1 MKHKTE
7 ISTAAAALGSLGGQ
21 SKSAAKTAA
30 VRENGKLGGRPVM
43 YRQFVSH
50 GFLRVKRWD
59 SERGEY
65 VQIGSFAGPDA
76 VKNAEERI
84 AEDKQARAI

>member
-1 MKHKTE
+1 MKHETE
-7 ISTAAAALGSLGGQ
+7 ISNAAAALGRIGGQ
-21 SKSAAKTAA
+21 SKSAAKSAA
-30 VRENGKLGGRPVM
+30 VRENGKLGGRPIM
-43 YRQFVSH
+43 YRQFVSY

-84 AEDKQARAI
+84 ADDKRVRAV

>member
-1 MKHKTE
+1 MKTKCPHCGGV
-7 ISTAAAALGSLGGQ
+7 INPAALLGA
-21 SKSAAKTAA
+21 KTSAAKAA
-30 VRENGKLGGRPVM
+30 SSRANAKLGGWPKGKPRKP
-43 YRQFVSH
+43 
-50 GFLRVKRWD
+50 KRWD

-84 AEDKQARAI
+84 AEDKLAQAI

>member
-1 MKHKTE
+1 
-7 ISTAAAALGSLGGQ
+7 
-21 SKSAAKTAA
+21 
-30 VRENGKLGGRPVM
+30 M